1 MIKDR
6 FLIKISFHP
15 FHSSQRLFP
24 KTLWVWPLS
33 TWQELETQPHQ
44 YCCHQARRDT
54 WSTMSNNMRGP
65 IIHRHIF
72 FFFSNK
78 KNCAFTFLPS
88 PFYCGSIFRSS
99 RDVYTMME
107 TRLMKMVAVA
117 FEEGKVQQPQQMV
130 SLTA

>member
-1 MIKDR
+1 MVNYVKQHER
-6 FLIKISFHP
+6 P
-15 FHSSQRLFP
+15 NRSQTHL
-24 KTLWVWPLS
+24 
-33 TWQELETQPHQ
+33 
-44 YCCHQARRDT
+44 
-54 WSTMSNNMRGP
+54 
-65 IIHRHIF
+65 

-107 TRLMKMVAVA
+107 TRLMKMVAVV